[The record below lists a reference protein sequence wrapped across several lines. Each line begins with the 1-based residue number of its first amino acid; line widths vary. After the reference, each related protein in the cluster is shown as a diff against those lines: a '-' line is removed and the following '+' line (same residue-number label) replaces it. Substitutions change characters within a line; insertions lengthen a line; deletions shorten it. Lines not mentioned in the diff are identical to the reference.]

1 MTSDELRGIKLPNP
15 HFRIGPLSD
24 ELFRVEGYRNL
35 QTYFPTLNKVF
46 RLGRWNTGDE
56 IWMDTRWRIRGID
69 CSGTSGPCKVSL
81 SEHTDPS
88 RIVSKRP
95 AFLKVTHLL
104 DPIGWM
110 QGQYSLPKESGLPWF
125 HKAWLRAWQKL
136 QDPRNQAYVEAVAA
150 YAVGRIR
157 EGDLSPHFN
166 EFYGAFCARANKYRY
181 NLSEEFQSYRH
192 ERWFWKGREKGLF
205 SLQMLNSE
213 NEPEEI
219 TEDLLKE
226 FMEAADS
233 EEEDSSSED
242 LEELSVLSGSGS
254 LNSAD
259 SMNDVPFAKKSTVST
274 SASTVSTTSTSS
286 SDLEE
291 DVRIYA
297 DIENYPVMLILSEQN
312 SGTMDNL
319 FENHAAAGAQPGTPE
334 WETRWSAWLFQVV
347 AALSCLQSIL
357 GFTHN
362 DLHTNN
368 IVWSETSDEFLYYT
382 NRSGSLF
389 RVPTFGKIFR
399 IIDFGRAIFKINGQ
413 IFISDDFKVGNDA
426 EGQYCFSPLVQK
438 VKKEIPPNP
447 SFDLCRLAVSL
458 IDGVFP
464 KIPGSS
470 NNGNVLSNEPGLIVY
485 ETESH
490 LYNML
495 WSWMIDDSGR
505 NIFINP
511 DGSERFPDFDLYKHI
526 AAHIHKA
533 VPAQQFNSVT
543 FDRFQWTLA
552 DVPKGEKVYGL
563 FC

>member
-35 QTYFPTLNKVF
+35 QTYFPTLTKVF
-46 RLGRWNTGDE
+46 RLARWNTGDE

-88 RIVSKRP
+88 RIVCTRS

-104 DPIGWM
+104 DPIRWM

-136 QDPRNQAYVEAVAA
+136 QDPGNQAYVDTVAS
-150 YAVGRIR
+150 YAVGRLR
-157 EGDLSPHFN
+157 EGGMSPHFN

-181 NLSEEFQSYRH
+181 NVSEEFQSYRH

-205 SLQMLNSE
+205 SLKILNSD
-213 NEPEEI
+213 NKLEEI

-233 EEEDSSSED
+233 EGSSE
-242 LEELSVLSGSGS
+242 EELDEMSVSSKSSGT
-254 LNSAD
+254 LNSDD
-259 SMNDVPFAKKSTVST
+259 SMGDIPFMEQSEMRSKSESI
-274 SASTVSTTSTSS
+274 ASSDASSDTSS
-286 SDLEE
+286 DDESIFAEID
-291 DVRIYA
+291 
-297 DIENYPVMLILSEQN
+297 NYPVMLILAEKN

-319 FENHAAAGAQPGTPE
+319 FEDQTEVGAQPGTSN
-334 WETRWSAWLFQVV
+334 WESRWTAWIFQII
-347 AALSCLQSIL
+347 AALSCVQTVL

-368 IVWSETSDEFLYYT
+368 ILWSETNDEFLYYS
-382 NRSGSLF
+382 NRSGSVF
-389 RVPTFGKIFR
+389 RVPTFGKVFR
-399 IIDFGRAIFKINGQ
+399 IIDFGRAIFKINDQ
-413 IFISDDFKVGNDA
+413 LFISDDFKAGNDA

-438 VKKEIPPNP
+438 VVKKILPNP
-447 SFDLCRLAVSL
+447 SFDLCRLAVSM
-458 IDGVFP
+458 IDGIFP
-464 KIPGSS
+464 KIPLSL

-485 ETESH
+485 ETESA
-490 LYNML
+490 LYNMI
-495 WSWMIDDSGR
+495 WSWMIDINGR

-526 AAHIHKA
+526 AAYISNA
-533 VPAQQFNSVT
+533 VPSQQFNKSA
-543 FDRFQWTLA
+543 FDAFQLSEN
-552 DVPKGEKVYGL
+552 DVPKGQKVYSL